1 MRRASSPASTSI
13 RFEWCSR
20 TASAVP
26 PPDAA
31 RDTLR
36 GGAIRHALRDAA
48 RHVPHDT
55 ACHAAHHQLVFI
67 RSHRFTQPGFP
78 TPGPF
83 RSRRRGQDRASHEK
97 SEVRTGEPIGI
108 ELPSEDGALAA
119 VFGWGRRQT
128 TGAFVFNP
136 NSKIPELMLK
146 AGDRMILPHAGEDII
161 WSAPM
166 PGDDARSNHSRRLSR
181 CARPSQS
188 APVSHSMI
196 HSPTSARRSVFV
208 NPSSSPASRSA
219 VSQSL
224 VPHVPLVK
232 HEVTW
237 RIVECARRVFHRQFH
252 GLDIVTVRAAP
263 SAALTRVGY
272 GTTETPC

>member
-1 MRRASSPASTSI
+1 MRHRSRAGAWACSLGRSGIASRMIDHANSAGSSKRTLAAMPSARASSSESHRPMVGCGTTIRSGANGSPGSARMRRASSPASTSI

-83 RSRRRGQDRASHEK
+83 RSRRRGPGSASHEK

-119 VFGWGRRQT
+119 VFGWGADRQ
-128 TGAFVFNP
+128 
-136 NSKIPELMLK
+136 
-146 AGDRMILPHAGEDII
+146 
-161 WSAPM
+161 
-166 PGDDARSNHSRRLSR
+166 PGR
-181 CARPSQS
+181 
-188 APVSHSMI
+188 
-196 HSPTSARRSVFV
+196 
-208 NPSSSPASRSA
+208 SSSTRTRKYRS
-219 VSQSL
+219 
-224 VPHVPLVK
+224 
-232 HEVTW
+232 
-237 RIVECARRVFHRQFH
+237 
-252 GLDIVTVRAAP
+252 
-263 SAALTRVGY
+263 
-272 GTTETPC
+272 